1 MAWFVNHF
9 KTVIT
14 LLGSAVIAVGGFA
27 WHFILM
33 GYNTEAKVQS
43 LEKQIAVQ
51 QVQITTVDRQTSEL
65 IGIMKS
71 VKEDTST
78 LKTALIGEGLKRKT
92 K

>member
-1 MAWFVNHF
+1 MAWFLNHF
-9 KTVIT
+9 KTVLTI
-14 LLGSAVIAVGGFA
+14 LGSVIIAVGGWA

-33 GYNTEAKVQS
+33 GYNTEAKVDA
-43 LEKQIAVQ
+43 LEKQMIVQ
-51 QVQITTVDRQTSEL
+51 QVQITTVDRQTAEL

-78 LKTALIGEGLKRKT
+78 LKTALIGEGIKRKT